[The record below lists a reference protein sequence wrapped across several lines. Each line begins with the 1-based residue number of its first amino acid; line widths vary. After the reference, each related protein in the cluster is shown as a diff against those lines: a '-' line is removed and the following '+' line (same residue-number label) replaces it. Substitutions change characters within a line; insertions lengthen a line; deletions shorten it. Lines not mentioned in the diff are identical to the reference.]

1 MDRVSQSI
9 TRSVIV
15 SQDMVRVNEL
25 EEQLHLVQMHRIAKL
40 EKELEAVKG
49 GILKSSNKTD
59 MV

>member
-25 EEQLHLVQMHRIAKL
+25 EEQLHLVQMNAEHRIAKP

-49 GILKSSNKTD
+49 GNSEILQ
-59 MV
+59 